1 MSRELACAE
10 VSRLLHAWVDDEL
23 DVRTALEVE
32 EHLGRCR
39 ACAAEERALR
49 GLQAQLRGQLPRHA
63 PSPALEARLLGA
75 LRAEAGLSQA
85 PAAQTAPAQTPTAQ
99 TPTAPPTTAPPVI
112 AQPPAARAPRL
123 AAPLWRRV
131 AFTAA
136 PLAAALALVVFA
148 GRRSADA
155 TQADAVVAAHVRSLL
170 ANHLTDVASSDQHTV
185 KPWFQ
190 GKLDYSVTVTD
201 WAGEGYPLVGGR
213 LDYIEDAPAA
223 ALVYRRNQHVVNL
236 FIWPARG
243 GGSGEPLR
251 HLTRRGYGVF
261 RWEKD
266 GMAFWAVSDLND
278 VELEKFVGL
287 VRK

>member
-1 MSRELACAE
+1 MSRELPCAE

-39 ACAAEERALR
+39 ACSVEERSLR
-49 GLQAQLRGQLPRHA
+49 ALQAQLQEHLPRHTPA
-63 PSPALEARLLGA
+63 PALLERLRGA
-75 LRAEAGLSQA
+75 LRAEAGLSSEEAGPPASPGPDSQSA
-85 PAAQTAPAQTPTAQ
+85 PARSKRTSATS
-99 TPTAPPTTAPPVI
+99 
-112 AQPPAARAPRL
+112 RL
-123 AAPLWRRV
+123 AAPLWRRL
-131 AFTAA
+131 AFAAA
-136 PLAAALALVVFA
+136 PLAAAIAVVVFA

-190 GKLDYSVTVTD
+190 GKLDYSVAVTD
-201 WAGEGYPLVGGR
+201 WAAEGYPLVGGR

-223 ALVYRRNQHVVNL
+223 ALVYRRNQHVLNL

-243 GGSGEPLR
+243 TAAGPGGSEPPR
-251 HLTRRGYGVF
+251 HLARRGYGVW

-266 GMAFWAVSDLND
+266 GMAYWAVSDLND
-278 VELEKFVGL
+278 VELERFVGL
-287 VRK
+287 VRR

>member
-85 PAAQTAPAQTPTAQ
+85 PAAQTATARTPA
-99 TPTAPPTTAPPVI
+99 
-112 AQPPAARAPRL
+112 AQPGVAQPAPARAPRP

-136 PLAAALALVVFA
+136 PLAAAVALVLFA

-243 GGSGEPLR
+243 GSGGEPLR